1 MLGRFHWLVDLL
13 AVMPSGQA
21 VDWEHPLP
29 GYRQIGCYGEPAAA
43 AAHAASLAGRGIE
56 ARVIEK
62 ATAGC
67 HAVLIPDTRLPTLT
81 YQVGAFAELANAE
94 LVASSVAAC
103 GFQTET
109 VPLTDGQRTLYRVR
123 VHVSTEASQ
132 REQLRR
138 CLETNPF
145 IPDAA
150 MAVPE

>member
-1 MLGRFHWLVDLL
+1 M
-13 AVMPSGQA
+13 APSLQA
-21 VDWEHPLP
+21 ASWEHPLP
-29 GYRQIGCYGEPAAA
+29 GYRQIGCYGEQAAA
-43 AAHAASLAGRGIE
+43 ADHAAELAGRGIE

-67 HAVLIPDTRLPTLT
+67 HAVLIPDTRLPTLS

-109 VPLTDGQRTLYRVR
+109 VPLSDSQRTLYLVR
-123 VHVSTEASQ
+123 VPISTEAAQ

-138 CLETNPF
+138 CLETNRF